1 MSRVRIKAGD
11 FHFIGVLEE
20 EKAPR
25 TSKWF
30 QSLLPFRSQVI
41 HARWSGEALWTP
53 LGDLETGL
61 SLENQTAYP
70 ASGDVL
76 FYPGGISEA
85 EILLPYG
92 STSFASRAG
101 QLAGNHFMTI
111 ITGRERLA
119 ELGNHV
125 LWNGAMDIE
134 FDRLD

>member
-1 MSRVRIKAGD
+1 MSRVTIVAGD
-11 FHFIGVLEE
+11 FQFVGLLEE

-30 QSLLPFRSQVI
+30 QSQLPFRSQVI

-61 SLENQTAYP
+61 TLENQTAYP
-70 ASGDVL
+70 ASGELL
-76 FYPGGISEA
+76 FYPGGISEV
-85 EILLPYG
+85 EILLAYG

-101 QLAGNHFMTI
+101 PLAGNHFMTI
-111 ITGRERLA
+111 TTGRDRLA
-119 ELGNHV
+119 EFGNHV
-125 LWNGAMDIE
+125 LWNGAMEIE